1 MTMSDTLSV
10 GFYSPSY
17 KRAKTCTTHMHVPG
31 LTYVVRESEL
41 EEYKQSVDCKLIGV
55 KDDLIDCN
63 TKARQWIIDNAKE
76 DIVVMFDDDFHRF
89 VYRIKDTQPMDDETM
104 IEEVYRL
111 CQITYDLGI
120 GMTGV
125 SKNLAPFNYH
135 DEFLFN
141 KIVGGFVIFNKEKY
155 KAKLDLKA
163 NWNEDI
169 DKTLQE
175 LLYNRIVLTANYICT
190 IFEMDTN
197 AGGDQYQKNQKIL
210 NECREYMKQKWGK
223 HYTYKKATNTIKLD
237 VKR

>member
-1 MTMSDTLSV
+1 MSDLVSV

-17 KRAKTCTTHMHVPG
+17 KRANTCTTHLHIPNI
-31 LTYVVRESEL
+31 TYVVRKSE
-41 EEYKQSVDCKLIGV
+41 EDEYKSIEGCNLIAV
-55 KDDLIDCN
+55 EDKLIDCN

-76 DIVVMFDDDFHRF
+76 DIVVMFDDDFHKF
-89 VYRIKDTQPMDDETM
+89 VYRIKDIQQMDNETM
-104 IEEVYRL
+104 IDEIYRL
-111 CQITYDLGI
+111 CQISYDLGI

-141 KIVGGFVIFNKEKY
+141 KIVGGFVIFNREKY
-155 KAKLDLKA
+155 KAKLDLNA

-197 AGGDQYQKNQKIL
+197 AGGDQFQKNQKIL
-210 NECREYMKQKWGK
+210 NKCRRYMKEKWGK
-223 HYTYKKATNTIKLD
+223 HYNWIKETNTIRLK